1 MCLPWPLSSLEPS
14 LQPVPVSPCAYV
26 APSPTHTLVSE
37 SRLRCQVWLHMTTVS
52 PAQAR
57 GQLPRKVADRGAL
70 WRPGPLGDCPTWR
83 PRALTLLL
91 VCPYWVDT
99 CIRGPLLMCVSGRTE
114 PEMHAGLREGFSS
127 LSSLPTECHL
137 HAMWPQARFPGGRA
151 HCPPLCCSSLGR
163 LH

>member
-99 CIRGPLLMCVSGRTE
+99 CIRGPLLMCVSGRTALNACR
-114 PEMHAGLREGFSS
+114 PPRGFQ
-127 LSSLPTECHL
+127 LSFQPTYRVPPPCHVATSTL
-137 HAMWPQARFPGGRA
+137 PGGQGTLS
-151 HCPPLCCSSLGR
+151 PTLLLILG
-163 LH
+163 